1 VAVTVKK
8 RLTLPG
14 VFLTLGAQ
22 LCLSQ
27 GLLQPLD
34 LAIQS
39 ELFSTEFVAD
49 GPGQLREAQLKSGL
63 DLSLGEDLLA
73 LEVDYKFQGK
83 ADQAQPAALVS
94 QQIAASLDSGAL
106 DKLLDIDLGLEALVR
121 VREGG
126 DSYQYQLTPGVTRA
140 FSDLARLHL
149 NYEYVLDKAAPL
161 APEQERRGYAMLLDG
176 SARGGRLTWSGSYR
190 NSSVFQ
196 ERLLLTGSTQALKLK
211 SRYQLAD
218 TFHLE
223 LSSALRHETHYGEV
237 DPQLSSVKRY
247 AAGFGWS
254 PSARY
259 ALAFRLNTLDE
270 EREQQRQE
278 AFGSGSL
285 SWFPRPDLEFTLDY
299 GEQLVEGSAGWMV
312 HTRFDLNG

>member
-8 RLTLPG
+8 LLMLPG

-34 LAIQS
+34 FATPAQ
-39 ELFSTEFVAD
+39 LFSTEFLAD
-49 GPGQLREAQLKSGL
+49 GPGQLREARLKSEL

-73 LEVDYKFQGK
+73 LEVDYKLQGK

-94 QQIAASLDSGAL
+94 QQIVASLDSGAL
-106 DKLLDIDLGLEALVR
+106 EKLLDVDLGLEAQASF
-121 VREGG
+121 RESV
-126 DSYQYQLTPGVTRA
+126 DSYHYQLTPSVTRA
-140 FSDLARLHL
+140 FSDLARLQL
-149 NYEYVLDKAAPL
+149 NYQYVLDKAAPL
-161 APEQERRGYAMLLDG
+161 AREQERRGYAMLLDG
-176 SARGGRLTWSGSYR
+176 SARDGRLTWSGSYR
-190 NSSVFQ
+190 NTSVFQ
-196 ERLLLTGSTQALKLK
+196 ERLLLTGSTQALELK

-223 LSSALRHETHYGEV
+223 LSSALRHQAHFGEV

-247 AAGFGWS
+247 TAGFGWS

-259 ALAFRLNTLDE
+259 ALAFRLNNLDE
-270 EREQQRQE
+270 QREQQRQE